1 MIMAHRLKTKSPA
14 VSLLIPATLIFFALS
29 PAQDKTSRP
38 DIKQTADGIPYLSTG
53 VGYDSRVNLPKFST
67 RLVFSTRNQKYLA
80 DIDVEISPGPRGSP
94 TKVKSLGPWLDID
107 LPPGKYKLKARTNKG
122 QEATK
127 TFEVVKG
134 RMSRVKVV
142 WDISDE
148 DI

>member
-1 MIMAHRLKTKSPA
+1 MAKTTKA
-14 VSLLIPATLIFFALS
+14 AMQRVLLIIPAFLVMS
-29 PAQDKTSRP
+29 VPSGAQDQSFRP
-38 DIKQTADGIPYLSTG
+38 DVKKTEDGIPYLSTG

-67 RLVFSTRNQKYLA
+67 RLIFSTRNQKYLA
-80 DIDVEISPGPRGSP
+80 DIDVEISPGPRGGP
-94 TKVKSLGPWLDID
+94 TRVKSLGPWLDID

-122 QEATK
+122 QEAK
-127 TFEVVKG
+127 TSFEVVKG